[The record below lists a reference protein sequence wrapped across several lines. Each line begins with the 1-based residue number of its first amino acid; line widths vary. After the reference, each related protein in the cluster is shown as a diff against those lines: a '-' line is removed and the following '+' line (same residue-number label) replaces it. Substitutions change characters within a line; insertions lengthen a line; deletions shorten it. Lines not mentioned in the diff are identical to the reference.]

1 VKGGTAVKL
10 LRLGIV
16 AAALPLLGA
25 ATMALAHHSFAAEFD
40 AERPLE
46 LEGIVKEM
54 RFSNPHSWIYVTVTL
69 KSGEKQEWA
78 VEGAAPNALLRRG
91 FSKSSLPAGTEVRV
105 RGYQARDRTNRLAG
119 SNVVLT
125 KTGEKLFV
133 GSQGTGAPGE
143 IENPEG
149 APPAK

>member
-1 VKGGTAVKL
+1 MKLTA
-10 LRLGIV
+10 LGAL
-16 AAALPLLGA
+16 AAALPLLCTTA
-25 ATMALAHHSFAAEFD
+25 AWAHHSFAAEFD

-46 LEGIVKEM
+46 LEGTVKEM
-54 RFSNPHSWIYVTVTL
+54 RFSNPHSWIFVTVTL

-91 FSKSSLPAGTEVRV
+91 FSKTSLPAGTEVRV
-105 RGYQARDRTNRLAG
+105 RGYQARDRTNRMAG
-119 SNVVLT
+119 SNIMLK
-125 KTGEKLFV
+125 KTGERLFV

-149 APPAK
+149 APAPAK